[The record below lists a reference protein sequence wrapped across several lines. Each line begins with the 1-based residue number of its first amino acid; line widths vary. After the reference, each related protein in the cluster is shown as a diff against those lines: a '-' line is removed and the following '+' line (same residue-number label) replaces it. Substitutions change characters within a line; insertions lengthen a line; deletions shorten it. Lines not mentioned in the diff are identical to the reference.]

1 MRTLILIRHAESKYD
16 PNLPPRQWGLTGE
29 GRARCKLLAERLAS
43 HPLDIIVTSLEPKA
57 RETGEI
63 VARFLDLPCTVAD
76 NLHEQAREGGETLSH
91 EEFIVRIANLFAN
104 PERLV
109 FGLETA
115 QQALKRFRGG
125 VEAVMADY
133 QAKNTAIVTHGTV
146 MSLFFGEIMSQDAY
160 QFWRQLGL
168 PAFYTVSW
176 PDCVVLSQVM
186 EI

>member
-1 MRTLILIRHAESKYD
+1 
-16 PNLPPRQWGLTGE
+16 
-29 GRARCKLLAERLAS
+29 LLS
-43 HPLDIIVTSLEPKA
+43 EPKA

-63 VARFLDLPCTVAD
+63 VAQQLNLPCTIAD
-76 NLHEQAREGGETLSH
+76 NLQEHRREAGDWLNQD
-91 EEFIVRIANLFAN
+91 EFFARIAGLFAN

-115 QQALKRFRGG
+115 QQALNRFRGG
-125 VEAVMADY
+125 VEAVMAHY
-133 QAKNTAIVTHGTV
+133 PAKNVAIVTHGTV
-146 MSLFFGEIMSQDAY
+146 MSLFNAEIALQDAY

-176 PDCVVLSQVM
+176 PDCVLLSQVM